1 LQFLAL
7 KREVEVKDY
16 LLVNVMTH
24 CSTYVVEL
32 VVEEEHRLMP
42 LLAGAEEEEVEEI
55 SWLISF
61 ALQKIVE
68 AKAMVAAVE
77 EQVVRSLVFVKTCLC
92 CSRESLN

>member
-24 CSTYVVEL
+24 CSTYVAEL
-32 VVEEEHRLMP
+32 VVEEEHRL
-42 LLAGAEEEEVEEI
+42 LAGAEEEVVEEI
-55 SWLISF
+55 SS
-61 ALQKIVE
+61 LQKIVE
-68 AKAMVAAVE
+68 VKAMVVVVE
-77 EQVVRSLVFVKTCLC
+77 EQVVRCLAFVNTCLC